1 MPVDPICVANARAY
15 NRAMMNTRGRVTRD
29 SACVKKPR
37 TPRVTFSDDTKSND
51 GLRPDNSMF
60 DELMNALFNAT
71 SEEERAKMIVT
82 LDKKLNVTKLNVTK
96 WERLHEMMGCLIER
110 CKGSQNVREFVLP
123 EGGGFCIVVLR
134 EHIPY
139 LETCSKWIAE
149 NIKTIRKQEEQAK
162 YAKHAEQSGLSRP
175 LISHSEAVAV

>member
-15 NRAMMNTRGRVTRD
+15 NRAMVNTRGRVTRD
-29 SACVKKPR
+29 SACVKKQR

-71 SEEERAKMIVT
+71 SKEERTEMIAT
-82 LDKKLNVTKLNVTK
+82 LDKKLNVTK

-110 CKGSQNVREFVLP
+110 CKESQNVREFVLP

-139 LETCSKWIAE
+139 LETCLDWIAE
-149 NIKTIRKQEEQAK
+149 NIMMIREQTEHVKQV
-162 YAKHAEQSGLSRP
+162 GLSRP
-175 LISHSEAVAV
+175 LISHSDAVAV